1 MSTLALEKIGDVSVA
16 VAQDALERRD
26 SAVSWAQM
34 FDEVTTPEQQVAAV
48 EAMRPLKEIER
59 QVEADRKAVKAPVLD
74 LGRAVDDKAKDFI
87 KPVVAELHRLSALV
101 SHYQFEERKKAAEAE
116 ATRQAELRRQEEERR
131 KAEAEARRIEAER
144 QKAIEAGKPAP
155 PPPAPLPPP
164 PAPVTTPSLFREPPK
179 PAGLSVKDKWQFEVL
194 DAAAVYAA
202 RPDLCR
208 IEVRT
213 AEVNAAISAGVREIP
228 GLRIWSEL
236 QANVR

>member
-1 MSTLALEKIGDVSVA
+1 M
-16 VAQDALERRD
+16 
-26 SAVSWAQM
+26 
-34 FDEVTTPEQQVAAV
+34 
-48 EAMRPLKEIER
+48 
-59 QVEADRKAVKAPVLD
+59 
-74 LGRAVDDKAKDFI
+74 
-87 KPVVAELHRLSALV
+87 
-101 SHYQFEERKKAAEAE
+101 
-116 ATRQAELRRQEEERR
+116 
-131 KAEAEARRIEAER
+131 
-144 QKAIEAGKPAP
+144 KPAP